1 MKLLA
6 LLLVT
11 AAAFAAVPA
20 QSEGF
25 QAMYNLDYERA
36 LSFFESG
43 VRAHPDDPERW
54 NHLGQALLHRAL
66 YRGGALDSDIFTMNE
81 SFLKRPAVPMPPA
94 DEKRFVE
101 AISTSLRLTQMRLR
115 KDPRDRVALYAEGV
129 GYAHRA
135 QYFLLV
141 KKANL
146 DALRDGTRSRKA
158 HNRLLELDSTMADA
172 KLIPGMHEYVM
183 GNLPRWVK
191 ALIFLAGFSGDKW
204 KGIGYITDAVKHGQ
218 KTGVEARVLLSLI
231 YSREKQ
237 PDKGLPL
244 VKELIE
250 AFPGNHLYRAEE
262 ALLLASAGRQQE
274 ALSAVESLERM
285 KREGSQNLR
294 LMAPESIARLR
305 RAVEARAGKSRG

>member
-1 MKLLA
+1 
-6 LLLVT
+6 
-11 AAAFAAVPA
+11 
-20 QSEGF
+20 
-25 QAMYNLDYERA
+25 MYNLDYERA
-36 LSFFESG
+36 LQFFESA
-43 VRAHPDDPERW
+43 VRANPDDPERW
-54 NHLGQALLHRAL
+54 NHLGQAILHRSL
-66 YRGGALDSDIFTMNE
+66 FRGGALDSDIFTMNE
-81 SFLKRPAVPMPPA
+81 SFLKRPAVAMPPA

-101 AISTSLRLTQMRLR
+101 AITTSLRLTQMRLR
-115 KDPRDRVALYAEGV
+115 KDPLDRVALYAQGV
-129 GYAHRA
+129 AYAHRA

-191 ALIFLAGFSGDKW
+191 ALIFLAGFSGDKS
-204 KGIGYITDAVKHGQ
+204 KGISYMTDAVKNGQ

-237 PDKGLPL
+237 PDKSLPL

-262 ALLLASAGRQQE
+262 ALLLAAAGRKDDAISVVQN
-274 ALSAVESLERM
+274 LERL
-285 KREGSQNLR
+285 KREGDANLR
-294 LMAPESIARLR
+294 LMSPEGIARLR
-305 RAVEARAGKSRG
+305 RAVEARGGKSKG

>member
-1 MKLLA
+1 
-6 LLLVT
+6 
-11 AAAFAAVPA
+11 
-20 QSEGF
+20 
-25 QAMYNLDYERA
+25 MYNLDYERA
-36 LSFFESG
+36 LSFFESA
-43 VRAHPDDPERW
+43 VRANRDDPERW
-54 NHLGQALLHRAL
+54 NHLGQAILHRSL
-66 YRGGALDSDIFTMNE
+66 FRGGALDSDIFTMNE

-101 AISTSLRLTQMRLR
+101 AITTSLRLTQMRLR

-129 GYAHRA
+129 AYAHRA

-183 GNLPRWVK
+183 GNLPKWVK
-191 ALIFLAGFSGDKW
+191 ALIFLAGFGGDKW
-204 KGIGYITDAVKHGQ
+204 KGIGYITDAVKSGQ

-262 ALLLASAGRQQE
+262 ALLLAAAGRQQA
-274 ALSAVESLERM
+274 ALSAVENLERL
-285 KREGSQNLR
+285 KREGNPHLR
-294 LMAPESIARLR
+294 LLTAEGIARLR
-305 RAVEARAGKSRG
+305 RAVEARAGKSKG